1 MFFNK
6 QIFSYTITTQFKIP
20 PSHKSLKVLLRHLP
34 LLKGSSRTGAVEY
47 VLKGENVIPVPP
59 NLQRRISEGSAKE
72 SRRAGAAEYV
82 TKDNPNSKFKIQN
95 SKFPSI

>member
-6 QIFSYTITTQFKIP
+6 QIFSYTITTRQFKIP

-34 LLKGSSRTGAVEY
+34 LLKGSPRAGAAEY

-59 NLQRRISEGSAKE
+59 NLQRRMSEGSAKDQ
-72 SRRAGAAEYV
+72 RRKVGELA
-82 TKDNPNSKFKIQN
+82 Q
-95 SKFPSI
+95 PSM